1 MTADLALQDRDRRA
15 ADVGMWLFVAS
26 LVMFFGA
33 LFSGYVLLRAGN
45 PSWEAPWATHARA
58 GDPWF
63 RLLWLV
69 VAAALTKANVARPPA
84 ASAWVPGRSSLRIA
98 ALAGALFCGL
108 TWVAGRGLIASGH
121 GPATGVAA
129 ASWFALNG
137 MLGALVGGAAVVT
150 LWVAFAT
157 GTEARRALRTRMLG
171 RYWALMAAFG
181 GAVAVGMYLL

>member
-1 MTADLALQDRDRRA
+1 MADLEAHDRNARA

-33 LFSGYVLLRAGN
+33 LFSGYVLLRAGSG
-45 PSWEAPWATHARA
+45 SWEAPWATDAGP

-69 VAAALTKANVARPPA
+69 VAAALTRAATPQPPA
-84 ASAWVPGRSSLRIA
+84 SSPWVAGRSPLPIA
-98 ALAGALFCGL
+98 ALAGALFCGM
-108 TWVAGRGLIASGH
+108 TWVAARGLIAGGH

-129 ASWFALNG
+129 ASWFAVNG
-137 MLGALVGGAAVVT
+137 VLAALVGGAAVAT
-150 LWVAFAT
+150 LWVAFAP
-157 GTEARRALRTRMLG
+157 GANVGRALRTRMLG
-171 RYWALMAAFG
+171 RYWTLMAVFG